1 MNICTSQSYQIDLS
15 QVNLK
20 QLQNCPSLFSLRH
33 KLSVRRKQTVYQGER
48 KNKAREKRSA
58 KETQGM
64 VRIYGSVDELT
75 IR

>member
-1 MNICTSQSYQIDLS
+1 
-15 QVNLK
+15 
-20 QLQNCPSLFSLRH
+20 
-33 KLSVRRKQTVYQGER
+33 LSVRRKQTVYPGER
-48 KNKAREKRSA
+48 KNKAREKRRA